1 MGNAGLAL
9 LAILASQQDAV
20 STPTESPP
28 SAVAQQGV
36 TRSPRPATELVAQPV
51 EVKPGEAATAP
62 RDPAGTAVVD
72 PAPAD
77 PAPPPADP
85 APNGGGQAGTP
96 PAPPPEPV
104 ATGPAAG
111 APPASGAATATV
123 TGGPASTVTA
133 APRPGFSETVA
144 PLPAGGT
151 AAGEAPPLPPS
162 PSETGGE
169 ALPWLALVGLL
180 LTGAAALAATM
191 KVRRRRLVERTRAM
205 LALEPSLDTGPGPL
219 RAPGLALAGPS
230 TSIRSRLE
238 PGALRWRE

>member
-51 EVKPGEAATAP
+51 EVKPGE
-62 RDPAGTAVVD
+62 
-72 PAPAD
+72 
-77 PAPPPADP
+77 
-85 APNGGGQAGTP
+85 
-96 PAPPPEPV
+96 
-104 ATGPAAG
+104 
-111 APPASGAATATV
+111 AATATV

-205 LALEPSLDTGPGPL
+205 LALKPSLDTGPGPL